1 MAPRQ
6 RLALGFLVVLAIGL
20 VAVVV
25 TKARGRAAEPKVT
38 LVAYYP
44 FNESHKPSVDLAQ
57 SMAQKFPG
65 KVAVEAYDFTT
76 QEGREKW
83 YTSGLSCAGI
93 LVNGKT
99 DWPVVRG
106 GKPETVSFQKREGIL
121 WTADDL
127 QAVVKQLIEDPAKP
141 AVVKGKPASA
151 TPKAAP
157 AEGEKP
163 AAAKETTPAGE
174 KPAKAEAEA
183 KPAPSGA
190 K

>member
-6 RLALGFLVVLAIGL
+6 RLALGFLVVLAIAL

-25 TKARGRAAEPKVT
+25 TRTRGRAAEPKVT

-44 FNESHKPSVDLAQ
+44 FNESHKPSVDLAK

-76 QEGREKW
+76 QDGRERW

-93 LVNGKT
+93 LINGKT
-99 DWPVVRG
+99 DWPVLRD
-106 GKPETVSFQKREGIL
+106 GKRETVSFQKREGIL

-127 QAVVKQLIEDPAKP
+127 QAVVKQLIEDPTKP
-141 AVVKGKPASA
+141 AAVKGKPAS
-151 TPKAAP
+151 AAP

-163 AAAKETTPAGE
+163 AAAEEAQPASE
-174 KPAKAEAEA
+174 KPAEATPEAE
-183 KPAPSGA
+183 PAPSET

>member
-6 RLALGFLVVLAIGL
+6 RLALVFLGVLAIAL

-25 TKARGRAAEPKVT
+25 TKAKGPAAKPKVT

-44 FNESHKPSVDLAQ
+44 FNESHKPSVDLAK

-99 DWPVVRG
+99 DWPVMRD
-106 GKPETVSFQKREGIL
+106 GKQETVSFQKREGIL
-121 WTADDL
+121 WTAEEF
-127 QAVVKQLIEDPAKP
+127 QAVVKQLIEDPTKP
-141 AVVKGKPASA
+141 AVVKGKPAPAAQQS
-151 TPKAAP
+151 AP
-157 AEGEKP
+157 AEGEEP
-163 AAAKETTPAGE
+163 AAAGDEP
-174 KPAKAEAEA
+174 AEAEPEA
-183 KPAPSGA
+183 EPAPSEGT
-190 K
+190 

>member
-6 RLALGFLVVLAIGL
+6 RLALGVLVVFAVAL

-25 TKARGRAAEPKVT
+25 TRARGRAAEPKVT

-44 FNESHKPSVDLAQ
+44 FNESHKPSVDLVQ

-76 QEGREKW
+76 EDGRQKW
-83 YTSGLSCAGI
+83 FTSGLSCAGVLI
-93 LVNGKT
+93 NGKT
-99 DWPVVRG
+99 DWPVLRG
-106 GKPETVSFQKREGIL
+106 GKPGTVSFQKREGIL

-127 QAVVKQLIEDPAKP
+127 QAVVKQLIEDPTKP
-141 AVVKGKPASA
+141 AVLKGKPASA
-151 TPKAAP
+151 KPEAAP
-157 AEGEKP
+157 AEGEKS
-163 AAAKETTPAGE
+163 AAAEETESAGE
-174 KPAKAEAEA
+174 KPAEAKSEAE
-183 KPAPSGA
+183 PAPSEA